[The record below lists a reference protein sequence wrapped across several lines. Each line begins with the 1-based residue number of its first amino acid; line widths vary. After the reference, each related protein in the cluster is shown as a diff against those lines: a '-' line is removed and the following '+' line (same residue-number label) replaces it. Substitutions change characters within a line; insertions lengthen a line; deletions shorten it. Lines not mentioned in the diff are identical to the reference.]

1 VIRLWQ
7 LWSDIA
13 GVVLVA
19 QVVIFSLIRFLRWQD
34 KRRKGRVWREM
45 ERRLR

>member
-7 LWSDIA
+7 IWSDIA

-19 QVVIFSLIRFLRWQD
+19 EIVMCSLIRLLRWQE
-34 KRRKGRVWREM
+34 KRRWLR
-45 ERRLR
+45 RRLK

>member
-7 LWSDIA
+7 VWSDIA

-19 QVVIFSLIRFLRWQD
+19 EIVMRSLIRFLRWQD

-45 ERRLR
+45 ERMLK